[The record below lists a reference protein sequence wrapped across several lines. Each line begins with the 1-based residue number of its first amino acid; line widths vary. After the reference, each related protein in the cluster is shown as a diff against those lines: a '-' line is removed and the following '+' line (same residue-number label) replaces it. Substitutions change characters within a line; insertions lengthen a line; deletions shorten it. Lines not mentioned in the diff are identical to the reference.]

1 MRDRTNR
8 IGDLQVDREL
18 REKLSRPARSGVV
31 GTEAPYQP
39 ISVSELW
46 LASADAT
53 MAVTRAG
60 LVMTPALAASLND
73 AEEAKRLG

>member
-18 REKLSRPARSGVV
+18 REKLSRPVRSGVV

-39 ISVSELW
+39 IF
-46 LASADAT
+46 
-53 MAVTRAG
+53 G
-60 LVMTPALAASLND
+60 
-73 AEEAKRLG
+73 